1 MSPATHVSRS
11 ATRRRCHFGGDL
23 EDFGAVENG
32 RLELRMLLQQ
42 GDAVDPVPM
51 PTSSKRLSLRAAH

>member
-1 MSPATHVSRS
+1 
-11 ATRRRCHFGGDL
+11 
-23 EDFGAVENG
+23 
-32 RLELRMLLQQ
+32 MLLQQ